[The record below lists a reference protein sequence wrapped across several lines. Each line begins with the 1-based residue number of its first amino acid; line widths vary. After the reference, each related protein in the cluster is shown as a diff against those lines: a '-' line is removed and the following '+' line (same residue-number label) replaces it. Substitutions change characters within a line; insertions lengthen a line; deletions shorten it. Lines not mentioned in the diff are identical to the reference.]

1 MSKPAIEVKNISK
14 SYVVSHTYEG
24 YETLRDI
31 LGKFFTHPFRTSWM
45 YVRQVLAHQE
55 KEHFWALRDVSFSVE
70 KGEIFGVIG
79 ANGAGKSTLLKVLN
93 RITPPTEGEAI
104 LRGSLS
110 SLLEVGTG
118 FHPELTGR
126 ENVFFSGAI
135 MGMRRQEIIR
145 KFNDIVAFA
154 DIGRFLDTPV
164 KRYSSG
170 MQVRLAFSVAA
181 HMEPDILLVDEVL
194 AVGDASFQRRCLEK
208 IREVSARDKRTILFV
223 SHNLSAVTSLCTRCL
238 YLKGGRVRM
247 IGPTAEVVAAYLED
261 QSNTHSYATLTF
273 PRPSSIK
280 PSFRSIEIHNDAGM
294 VTNEIDAGHPFS
306 VTVEYQTVTENAP
319 CWVSMTCSHEDGT
332 TIYSSADVDKY
343 SNSDFLTKREVG
355 VYRSTFTF
363 PASSSLSLNEGGY
376 QLHFRLTHDPST
388 ETVLAIHIKNDARR
402 FNLYPGTLLVG
413 GSWSVAYLGV
423 E

>member
-1 MSKPAIEVKNISK
+1 MNKPAIEVKSISK
-14 SYVVSHTYEG
+14 SYVVSHSREQYQTA
-24 YETLRDI
+24 RDI
-31 LGKFFTHPFRTSWM
+31 LGNIFQHPFRILKNSLHHVFTS
-45 YVRQVLAHQE
+45 QE
-55 KEHFWALRDVSFSVE
+55 KESFWALRNVSFSVE
-70 KGEIFGVIG
+70 RGEIFGIIG

-93 RITPPTEGEAI
+93 RITPPSEGEAV

-126 ENVFFSGAI
+126 ENIFFSGAI

-145 KFNDIVAFA
+145 KFDDIVSFA

-208 IREVSARDKRTILFV
+208 IREVSRQNKRTILFV
-223 SHNLSAVTSLCTRCL
+223 SHNLSAVSSLCDRCL
-238 YLKGGRVRM
+238 YLKGGKVHM
-247 IGPTAEVVAAYLED
+247 VGPTAEVIAAYLED
-261 QSNTHSYATLTF
+261 QSNSHSSAAISF
-273 PRPSSIK
+273 PQHVSERPAFSH
-280 PSFRSIEIHNDAGM
+280 IEVRDDAGV

-306 VTVEYQTVTENAP
+306 VVVDYFVPIPDAR
-319 CWVSMTCSHEDGT
+319 CWVSMTCAHEDGT
-332 TIYSSADVDKY
+332 IVFTTADVDKY
-343 SNSDFLTKREVG
+343 SNSELLTDRKTG
-355 VYRSTFTF
+355 NYRSTFTF
-363 PASSSLSLNEGGY
+363 PSSFVFSLNDGMYHLRFRMAHDPTSDVVLSL
-376 QLHFRLTHDPST
+376 R
-388 ETVLAIHIKNDARR
+388 IRNDARR
-402 FNLYPGTLLVG
+402 FNLYPGSVLVG

>member
-14 SYVVSHTYEG
+14 SYVVSHSYES

-31 LGKFFTHPFRTSWM
+31 LGKFFVHPLRTCWTSI
-45 YVRQVLAHQE
+45 QHVLLPKE
-55 KEHFWALRDVSFSVE
+55 KERFWALRDVSFTIE
-70 KGEIFGVIG
+70 RGEIFGVIG
-79 ANGAGKSTLLKVLN
+79 ANGAGKSTLLKILN
-93 RITPPTEGEAI
+93 RITPPTEGEAV

-135 MGMRRQEIIR
+135 MGMKRQEIIR
-145 KFNDIVAFA
+145 KFDDITTFA
-154 DIGRFLDTPV
+154 DVGRFLDTPV

-223 SHNLSAVTSLCTRCL
+223 SHNLSAVSSLCTRCL
-238 YLKGGRVRM
+238 YLKEGRVHM

-261 QSNTHSYATLTF
+261 QSNIHSQASLSFSRNIST
-273 PRPSSIK
+273 K
-280 PSFRSIEIHNDAGM
+280 PSFRTIEIRNDANV

-306 VTVEYQTVTENAP
+306 VTVEYETVVEDVP
-319 CWVSMTCSHEDGT
+319 CWVAMTCVHEDGT
-332 TIYSSADVDKY
+332 IIYTSADVDKY
-343 SNSDFLTKREVG
+343 CNSDLLTQRKVG

-363 PASSSLSLNEGGY
+363 PASFSLSLNEGTY
-376 QLHFRLTHDPST
+376 QLRFRLTHDPT
-388 ETVLAIHIKNDARR
+388 TDTALTVHIRNDARR
-402 FNLYPGTLLVG
+402 FNVYPGILLTG
-413 GSWSVAYLGV
+413 GLWTC
-423 E
+423 EKIEE